1 MQVVFFAWNFSG
13 CAPEQLWQFR
23 PCEPCD
29 KAWRSVF
36 TVTIPA
42 EKWDLMNLGLFQ
54 DGTSKKKC
62 HFPGKDDDRRC
73 LARSGPLLFCD
84 WVDPNV
90 SLQHNGIQWHYHPAR
105 QQQIKTCLA
114 ASPGPSGR
122 LSQEAHHPT
131 LLLST
136 RAHFNCIPP
145 CLLRQTRVV
154 NRQTRVSSM
163 AVGALGSMAVTFHAE
178 LISQQPCRTRHSP
191 EWCNVN
197 ATGHVYPAA
206 P

>member
-1 MQVVFFAWNFSG
+1 MRQSSCG
-13 CAPEQLWQFR
+13 
-23 PCEPCD
+23 
-29 KAWRSVF
+29 S
-36 TVTIPA
+36 
-42 EKWDLMNLGLFQ
+42 LGLANLATKHGGLSLRWLFQ
-54 DGTSKKKC
+54 QRNGIWWIWVCFKMEHPKKNAI
-62 HFPGKDDDRRC
+62 FPGKDDDRRC

-136 RAHFNCIPP
+136 RAHFNCISP